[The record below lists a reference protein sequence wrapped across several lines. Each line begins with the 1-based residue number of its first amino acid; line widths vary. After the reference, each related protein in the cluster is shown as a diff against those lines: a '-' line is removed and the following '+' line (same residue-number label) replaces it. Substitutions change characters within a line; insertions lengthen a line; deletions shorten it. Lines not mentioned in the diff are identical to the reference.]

1 MSRFDDLRNKMTKI
15 DSDMNTNTDRLNQIS
30 NETARVS
37 ATAKN
42 VHIIIED
49 IDSNFKKA
57 TKLNKLDISFLFLAT
72 ALQCVRQYFLT
83 NFKLSSDR
91 PNDQAASKNTL
102 FHGEEHSD
110 RKHIY
115 YNPSI
120 EQIIANPV
128 PFDTTLGSPDFNINI
143 GGGTHRYKTL
153 GHDPIL
159 GWVFGTA
166 NIATSTLT
174 TWKFDSYHI
183 KTVDKRDKIVKHA
196 DTSKIL
202 SSIRDKAL
210 HEGFDG
216 KIKIG
221 AALCKEAIHLRSD
234 VSSKMSLPIPIIQT
248 IDPKAAQSLAEMG
261 IDSANLISFGKQ
273 ITYSAL
279 INFLISMI
287 HGLFYD
293 ETRDGRRSLY
303 QVRTRKIL
311 LYSNTIASA
320 SNILAVA
327 IMEGIG
333 ATTGNA
339 DLMKKGISYL
349 DIGGFLVTLYRLI
362 TDIPFI
368 LRIKKEF
375 LEKEFYNTV
384 MGNDF
389 DFMIEEE

>member
-1 MSRFDDLRNKMTKI
+1 
-15 DSDMNTNTDRLNQIS
+15 
-30 NETARVS
+30 
-37 ATAKN
+37 
-42 VHIIIED
+42 
-49 IDSNFKKA
+49 
-57 TKLNKLDISFLFLAT
+57 
-72 ALQCVRQYFLT
+72 
-83 NFKLSSDR
+83 
-91 PNDQAASKNTL
+91 
-102 FHGEEHSD
+102 
-110 RKHIY
+110 
-115 YNPSI
+115 
-120 EQIIANPV
+120 
-128 PFDTTLGSPDFNINI
+128 
-143 GGGTHRYKTL
+143 
-153 GHDPIL
+153 
-159 GWVFGTA
+159 
-166 NIATSTLT
+166 
-174 TWKFDSYHI
+174 
-183 KTVDKRDKIVKHA
+183 
-196 DTSKIL
+196 
-202 SSIRDKAL
+202 
-210 HEGFDG
+210 
-216 KIKIG
+216 
-221 AALCKEAIHLRSD
+221 
-234 VSSKMSLPIPIIQT
+234 MSLPIPIIQT

-333 ATTGNA
+333 AATGNA

-349 DIGGFLVTLYRLI
+349 DIGGFLVTLYRLV